1 MDVGSRL
8 FFSQAVSGAGLGWCA
23 SVESVKAK
31 CFVKSSACRR
41 VLLGVIARL
50 GVLDG
55 LILRAGR
62 GRGVSERCG
71 AARREAAAKVVSR
84 RRVLFRGGGCWL
96 FSSMAD
102 GGGFA
107 YLLVVDKI
115 LIVELGHGFSG

>member
-71 AARREAAAKVVSR
+71 AARREAAAK
-84 RRVLFRGGGCWL
+84 LFRGGV
-96 FSSMAD
+96 FYSAAA
-102 GGGFA
+102 GGGDFA

-115 LIVELGHGFSG
+115 LIVKLGHFAWSVWLCGC